1 MDYYFIFTTS
11 IVSVLVTY
19 YSLKVLKWILQ
30 YLYMVWV
37 IKKIPGLPITP
48 FIGNSNKFIKKD
60 SGILKEI

>member
-37 IKKIPGLPITP
+37 INKIPGLPITP
-48 FIGNSNKFIKKD
+48 FIGNANKFIKKD